1 MNRIILCLLLLT
13 GGLCTNG
20 QEDRLLGIPGNAL
33 SWMNPATNPDSLIAL
48 LPQVSGT
55 EKVDLLCEI
64 SYTFSRAIRKRIN
77 VNDGQHG
84 KIYFTIT
91 EETQTFY
98 EDHIRYAEEAL
109 KLAEDLNYNN
119 GKVTACFLLGTYTG
133 FTQTDY
139 INSLLRYLQK
149 AEHYFDGQTHWT
161 MKYRVWS
168 RIGDIYG
175 SLNVRDS
182 VSYYFRKPLNVL
194 DEDTAWLAH
203 FESSIWLLRES
214 VINNDHKAKNNISE
228 KIIYLINRNNLFYS
242 FVKHGHLI
250 PDLEEFCIHM
260 SNAGEYRLAS
270 SIMIRAL
277 DSLAAYEMKTWEQE
291 YWTAK
296 IIGRI
301 GRIYSHWGKYDSAL
315 IWFDSSLRYF
325 NKIYEDYSTVRNWKI
340 PPDSMRYEGSIS
352 TPAMLQSWRDWAMN
366 MANQL
371 EEKAVVLIK
380 TGDLKQAEEDLTRSI
395 EIRTEYHDLLGVAM
409 CYDKM
414 GELFA
419 IRGRFNEALFW
430 YDTAV
435 VRKYDIME
443 WRSQMFIGPSALY
456 YLFIS
461 ESISNTLLKKGRLY
475 EEWGKPKLSME
486 YFNRSLAFSR
496 EIGSQKCEA
505 EALTA
510 LGDIYLSLKHPDSAL
525 TYYRMAQAIYETMAN
540 RPGMAAIFMSMGN
553 FYKTQGQNAE
563 ALENYKQSR
572 DIYEALQMPA
582 NVAEIL
588 MKEGEIF
595 MNERKARAAM
605 EKYKSGLE
613 IAAALNLSKLEMECH
628 QKLSDIYESFG
639 EIEKAF
645 RHHKKYTEIKDELF
659 TLEINRHI
667 EELETQYES
676 EKNRQEIVLL
686 QSEKQVSESR
696 VARGRIIMFSLV
708 GFIVLLLL
716 WISLYLRH
724 SRLKNGH
731 EMLQLQQKLF
741 RSQMNPHFI
750 YNSLGSIQQLIIY
763 EQPEK
768 AVRFLSRFSKLM
780 RSVLDSSIEDF
791 VLLSEEIST
800 IENYLELQN
809 VRFPEKFDYFIE
821 VDESIDPENIHIPSM
836 LTQPFIENA
845 IEHGL
850 IPKKAE
856 GHILIVFKRTNGTLI
871 LEIEDNGIGR
881 QKAHELLMKRDKHH
895 KSVATNITRER
906 IDVLNRK
913 LKKKITLDIIDL
925 KDEQGKAKG
934 TKVIF
939 EIPVG

>member
-20 QEDRLLGIPGNAL
+20 QEDRLLGIAGNAL

-48 LPQVSGT
+48 LPQLTGT
-55 EKVDLLCEI
+55 EKVDMLCEI
-64 SYTFSRAIRKRIN
+64 SNAFQRSVRKIMN
-77 VNDGQHG
+77 VNDGQQG
-84 KIYFTIT
+84 KTYYTIT

-119 GKVTACFLLGTYTG
+119 GKVTACFLLGSYTG
-133 FTQTDY
+133 FTQTDD

-161 MKYRVWS
+161 MKYRVWR

-175 SLNVRDS
+175 YLNVRDS
-182 VSYYFRKPLNVL
+182 AFYYFRKPLLLL
-194 DEDTAWLAH
+194 DEDTAWLASFH
-203 FESSIWLLRES
+203 SHLWLMREA

-270 SIMIRAL
+270 SMMIRAL
-277 DSLAAYEMKTWEQE
+277 DSLESYEMKTWEQE

-296 IIGRI
+296 IMGRI
-301 GRIYSHWGKYDSAL
+301 ARIYSHWGKYDSAL

-325 NKIYEDYSTVRNWKI
+325 YKIYEDYSTVRNWKI
-340 PPDSMRYEGSIS
+340 PTDSMRHEGWTRTLVKSERGLAI
-352 TPAMLQSWRDWAMN
+352 N

-380 TGDLKQAEEDLTRSI
+380 TGNLKQAEEDLIRSI
-395 EIRTEYHDLLGVAM
+395 EIRNEYYDYLGVAM

-414 GELFA
+414 GELYA
-419 IRGRFNEALFW
+419 IRGRFNEALLW

-435 VRKYDIME
+435 MRKYDIME
-443 WRSQMFIGPSALY
+443 MRLQMYRGISALY
-456 YLFIS
+456 YLFVR

-475 EEWGKPKLSME
+475 EEWGKQKLSME
-486 YFNRSLAFSR
+486 YLNRSLAFSR

-510 LGDIYLSLKHPDSAL
+510 IGDIYLSLKHPDSAL
-525 TYYRMAQAIYETMAN
+525 THYRMAQAIYETMAN
-540 RPGMAAIFMSMGN
+540 RPGMAAISMSMGN

-563 ALENYKQSR
+563 ALEYYKQSR
-572 DIYEALQMPA
+572 DIYEALEMPA

-595 MNERKARAAM
+595 MNERKAHAAM

-696 VARGRIIMFSLV
+696 VARGRMIMFSLG
-708 GFIVLLLL
+708 GFIVLLML

-750 YNSLGSIQQLIIY
+750 YNSLGSIQQLIMY

-791 VLLSEEIST
+791 VLLSEEITT
-800 IENYLELQN
+800 IENYLELQHI
-809 VRFPEKFDYFIE
+809 RFPEKFDYFIE

-850 IPKKAE
+850 MPKKTE

-881 QKAHELLMKRDKHH
+881 QKARELLLKRDKNH

-913 LKKKITLDIIDL
+913 LKKNITLDIIDL
-925 KDEQGKAKG
+925 KDDKGKAKG

>member
-1 MNRIILCLLLLT
+1 VLRIAKRHHTLT
-13 GGLCTNG
+13 
-20 QEDRLLGIPGNAL
+20 
-33 SWMNPATNPDSLIAL
+33 
-48 LPQVSGT
+48 
-55 EKVDLLCEI
+55 
-64 SYTFSRAIRKRIN
+64 
-77 VNDGQHG
+77 
-84 KIYFTIT
+84 
-91 EETQTFY
+91 
-98 EDHIRYAEEAL
+98 
-109 KLAEDLNYNN
+109 
-119 GKVTACFLLGTYTG
+119 VTACFLLGAYTG

-168 RIGDIYG
+168 RIGDIYAY
-175 SLNVRDS
+175 LNVRDS
-182 VSYYFRKPLNVL
+182 VSYYFRKPLHML
-194 DEDTAWLAH
+194 DEDTAWLASFH
-203 FESSIWLLRES
+203 SHLWLMREA

-260 SNAGEYRLAS
+260 SNAGEYHLAS
-270 SIMIRAL
+270 SMMIRAL
-277 DSLAAYEMKTWEQE
+277 DSLESYEMKTLGQE

-301 GRIYSHWGKYDSAL
+301 ARIYSHWGKYEPAM
-315 IWFDSSLRYF
+315 IWFDSSLRSF
-325 NKIYEDYSTVRNWKI
+325 NKIYEDDSTVMNWKI
-340 PPDSMRYEGSIS
+340 PPDSKQSEGWTRTSAI
-352 TPAMLQSWRDWAMN
+352 LQSGRDWAMN

-380 TGDLKQAEEDLTRSI
+380 TGNLKQAEEDLIRSI
-395 EIRTEYHDLLGVAM
+395 EIRTEYYDLLGVAM

-414 GELFA
+414 GELYA
-419 IRGRFNEALFW
+419 IRGRFDEALLW

-435 VRKYDIME
+435 MRKYDIME
-443 WRSQMFIGPSALY
+443 MRSQMFIGPSALY
-456 YLFIS
+456 YLFIK

-475 EEWGKPKLSME
+475 EEWGKPKLSIDC
-486 YFNRSLAFSR
+486 FSRSLAFSR

-505 EALTA
+505 EALIA
-510 LGDIYLSLKHPDSAL
+510 LGDIFLSLKHPDSAL

-540 RPGMAAIFMSMGN
+540 RPGMAAISMSMGN

-572 DIYEALQMPA
+572 DIYEALEMTA
-582 NVAEIL
+582 NVAGIL
-588 MKEGEIF
+588 MKEEEIL

-605 EKYKSGLE
+605 EKYISGLE
-613 IAAALNLSKLEMECH
+613 IAAALNLSRPEMECH

-645 RHHKKYTEIKDELF
+645 RHHKRYTEIKDELI
-659 TLEINRHI
+659 TLEISRHI
-667 EELETQYES
+667 EELEEQYES
-676 EKNRQEIVLL
+676 EKSRQEIALL
-686 QSEKQVSESR
+686 RGEKEVSESR
-696 VARGRIIMFSLV
+696 MARGRMIMFSLA

-731 EMLQLQQKLF
+731 ELLQLQQKLF

-750 YNSLGSIQQLIIY
+750 YNSLGSIQQLIMY

-768 AVRFLSRFSKLM
+768 AVRFLLRFSKLM

-791 VLLSEEIST
+791 VLLSEEITT

-809 VRFPEKFDYFIE
+809 VRFPERFDYFIE
-821 VDESIDPENIHIPSM
+821 VDGAIDPENIHIPSM

-850 IPKKAE
+850 IPRKKE

-881 QKAHELLMKRDKHH
+881 QKARELLLKRDRHH

-913 LKKKITLDIIDL
+913 LTKKITLDIIDL
-925 KDEQGKAKG
+925 KDEKGKAKG